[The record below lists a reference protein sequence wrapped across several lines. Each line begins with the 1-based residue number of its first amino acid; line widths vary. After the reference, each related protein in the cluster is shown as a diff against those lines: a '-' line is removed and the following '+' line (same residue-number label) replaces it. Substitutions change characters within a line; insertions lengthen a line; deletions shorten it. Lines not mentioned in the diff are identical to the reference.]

1 MRSAGA
7 RPSGNAAT
15 SKSTELRLAEVMD
28 IYAKLREVRVFD
40 DPGLL
45 RLKADCQTF
54 VRDGT
59 PARGTCRVGALGR
72 DLQYDLR
79 TRSGQKTVAV
89 IKAPVGEEDED

>member
-1 MRSAGA
+1 MRSAGPS
-7 RPSGNAAT
+7 PSGNAAS

-59 PARGTCRVGALGR
+59 PARGTCRVGALAR

-79 TRSGQKTVAV
+79 TRSGQPTVAV
-89 IKAPVGEEDED
+89 IKAPVGEEDER